1 MSLNEREI
9 WFNMKK
15 NTLEKQVAY
24 KLSDV
29 ITIFRNMIIEN
40 GTDNL
45 LDDMDL
51 CVYTVDFVEKAS
63 SDMICY
69 LDDYPDVDDN
79 DREIYTDFITEN
91 NLVMFYSG
99 EQFEDVIS
107 NILSQ
112 KLDATIE
119 EFIFALNYYRDNDDF
134 ADI

>member
-1 MSLNEREI
+1 
-9 WFNMKK
+9 MKK
-15 NTLEKQVAY
+15 NTLEKQVVY

-79 DREIYTDFITEN
+79 DQERHP
-91 NLVMFYSG
+91 
-99 EQFEDVIS
+99 Q
-107 NILSQ
+107 
-112 KLDATIE
+112 
-119 EFIFALNYYRDNDDF
+119 R
-134 ADI
+134 

>member
-1 MSLNEREI
+1 MGLNEREI

-15 NTLEKQVAY
+15 NTLEKQVVY

-79 DREIYTDFITEN
+79 DQEIYTDFITEN
-91 NLVMFYSG
+91 NLIMFYSG

-107 NILSQ
+107 NTLSQ

-119 EFIFALNYYRDNDDF
+119 EFIFALNHYRDNDDF

>member
-1 MSLNEREI
+1 MGLNEREV

-40 GTDNL
+40 GIDNL

-51 CVYTVDFVEKAS
+51 CVYTIDLWKKAS